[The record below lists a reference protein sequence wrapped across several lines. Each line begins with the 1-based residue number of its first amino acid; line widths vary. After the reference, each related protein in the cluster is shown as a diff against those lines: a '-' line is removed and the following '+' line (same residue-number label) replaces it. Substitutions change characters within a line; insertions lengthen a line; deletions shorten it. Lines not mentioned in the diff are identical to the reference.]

1 LNREDEL
8 EASTASSH
16 SDIIIKEIYTIKYLN
31 NRTLCVYDSRLALLL
46 LSFRTRP
53 VRNRIGNLKKKK
65 PIKTVGDWNLSF
77 SFLFYRAAVRN
88 FFKVMARLDVVD

>member
-65 PIKTVGDWNLSF
+65 TNQNCWRLEFEFFF
-77 SFLFYRAAVRN
+77 SFLPSGCEE
-88 FFKVMARLDVVD
+88 FFQSNGKT